1 MDWGSFIGPAVV
13 AAVVSGI
20 VSVFGLIVSTR
31 AARAIHTEKL
41 AFDRE
46 LAERKVAAD
55 IDLAKRKL
63 DQDRAL
69 AMWERRSQFA
79 EGILPDCYRVQEML
93 SSLYSLTQMNFSI
106 KKKEQSDEFKVMQS
120 LCAFIEES
128 LDREGELFNSIRA
141 RTSNSAVLFGRE
153 MEKDVHLIAWEDI
166 QIRRK
171 CISLR
176 GSGLDDY
183 QTSDGYAFIKRVISS
198 SAEELRVEIDKAVVR
213 VEAVCQSVLGSVEA

>member
-1 MDWGSFIGPAVV
+1 
-13 AAVVSGI
+13 
-20 VSVFGLIVSTR
+20 
-31 AARAIHTEKL
+31 
-41 AFDRE
+41 
-46 LAERKVAAD
+46 
-55 IDLAKRKL
+55 
-63 DQDRAL
+63 
-69 AMWERRSQFA
+69 
-79 EGILPDCYRVQEML
+79 
-93 SSLYSLTQMNFSI
+93 
-106 KKKEQSDEFKVMQS
+106 MQS

-166 QIRRK
+166 KIRRK

-198 SAEELRVEIDKAVVR
+198 SAEELRVEIDNAVVR